1 MKIVFLGAPGSGKG
15 TQIQRL
21 LDKFSY
27 FKLVHIST
35 GNILRQHIKDGTEL
49 GQLAQSYLEQGQL
62 VPDEV
67 IIDLVRGRLSQPDVE
82 AGFILDGFPRTLA
95 QAEALVKITDLD
107 MVFNLKVTNREVIHR
122 LSGRRTCREC
132 GEIYHVDVIGDWMK
146 CVKCQGELFVRR
158 DDNLKTIANRL
169 RGYRKDTSPLV
180 DFYKSQG
187 ILCNVS
193 GKSREEIAE
202 KVQKR
207 FMGIVVKEVKED
219 CKRIFSDPEA
229 VRQLDDAMAE
239 GYRIGEKLRKA
250 TQPTPESMRRVVD
263 L

>member
-21 LDKFSY
+21 LDKFFY

-35 GNILRQHIKDGTEL
+35 GNILRQHIKDETKL
-49 GQLAQSYLEQGQL
+49 GQLAQSYIAQGQL

-67 IIDLVRGRLSQPDVE
+67 IIDLVRDRLSQSDVE

-95 QAEALVKITDLD
+95 QAEALAKITDLN

-132 GEIYHVDVIGDWMK
+132 GEVYHVDVIGEWMT
-146 CVKCQGELFVRR
+146 CTKCQGELFIRP
-158 DDNLKTIANRL
+158 DDNPETIANRL
-169 RGYRKDTSPLV
+169 WVYHKNTSPLV

-193 GKSREEIAE
+193 GKSREKIAE
-202 KVQKR
+202 KVHKR

-229 VRQLDDAMAE
+229 VRQLDAAITE
-239 GYRIGEKLRKA
+239 GYRIGEELRKA
-250 TQPTPESMRRVVD
+250 TQPTSESMHRVID